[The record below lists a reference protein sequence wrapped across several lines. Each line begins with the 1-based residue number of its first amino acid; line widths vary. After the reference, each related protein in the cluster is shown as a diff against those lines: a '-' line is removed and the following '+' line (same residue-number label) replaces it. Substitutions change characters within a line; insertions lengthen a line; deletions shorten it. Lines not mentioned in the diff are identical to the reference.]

1 VGRADPRRPPRR
13 TRRGARALIEIE
25 DLTVRFGGVTPLDG
39 MTVRFDTGTCG
50 LIGPNGAGKTTF
62 FNVLS
67 GFVAPSEGRIHAFGD
82 DLLAM
87 AHFRRARWGL
97 RRTFQTEQAI
107 EELSVAAN
115 VALAHEHSRQ
125 GSRASRREDV
135 LGALAFVGLDDVD
148 PDVKVGTLGARERRL
163 VEVARAVVGK
173 PRLVLLDEPAA
184 GLPDEE
190 TEHLGRVIRR
200 IPEHMGALV
209 ILVDHDMSLVSAC
222 CQVTAVLDFGKLIAA
237 GPTAEVLADE
247 QVIRAYLGTEDVEEA
262 A

>member
-1 VGRADPRRPPRR
+1 M
-13 TRRGARALIEIE
+13 IEVS
-25 DLTVRFGGVTPLDG
+25 DLTVHFGGVTPLDR
-39 MTVRFDTGTCG
+39 MSVTFERGTCG

-67 GFVAPSEGRIHAFGD
+67 GFVKPASGTVDAFGE

-87 AHFRRARWGL
+87 AHYRRARWGV

-107 EELSVAAN
+107 EELSVYDN
-115 VALAHEHSRQ
+115 VAMIHEHSKMT
-125 GSRASRREDV
+125 GGSRREEV
-135 LGALAFVGLDDVD
+135 LGAIEFVKLDID
-148 PDVKVGTLGARERRL
+148 PYARVGSLGAAQRRL

-190 TEHLGRVIRR
+190 TAMLGEVIRA

-209 ILVDHDMSLVSAC
+209 ILVDHDMSLVSGC
-222 CQVTAVLDFGKLIAA
+222 CEMTAVLDFGKLIAS
-237 GPTAEVLADE
+237 GPTAEVLRDE
-247 QVIRAYLGTEDVEEA
+247 QVMRAYLGTEEVA
-262 A
+262 V